1 MHLFYIKMKKI
12 FTIAL
17 LLFFGTI
24 SAQNEIDEY
33 INAVIIESKNTYP
46 VDPKDL
52 TMKNIFDQF
61 YNEVLQND
69 SGQISEDL
77 LNKIA
82 LMVESPST
90 KNMQIMNL
98 LLVFQDYINDVSENP
113 AALNPE
119 FQLKIVNA
127 IENEFIIL
135 KQDIPALVYVYKIEA
150 LQTNDKFDE
159 SDKLIEVSLQK
170 FPNSVPIKTYKY
182 LATEDENVK
191 NDLVKN
197 HSNHWFVKQLDIN

>member
-1 MHLFYIKMKKI
+1 MKKI

-69 SGQISEDL
+69 SGQITEDL

>member
-1 MHLFYIKMKKI
+1 MKKI

>member
-1 MHLFYIKMKKI
+1 MKKI

-113 AALNPE
+113 TALNPE

>member
-1 MHLFYIKMKKI
+1 MKKI

-52 TMKNIFDQF
+52 TMKIIFDQF